1 MKSIL
6 SRACLAFCVVLLA
19 ACASLNPVPKHP
31 DVKLVGI
38 RVLPATSLLQR
49 DLAVDL
55 MIVNPNNKDLS
66 VRSISYNIGV
76 ENVKVLDGI
85 TADVPLL
92 KANGE
97 TPVTLKVSADV
108 LSVLSLLQ
116 HFASNGV
123 SDKVNYNFSAAIDFS
138 AWLPTL
144 HVDKKGVLPLGG
156 AK

>member
-6 SRACLAFCVVLLA
+6 NRACLVVGILLLA
-19 ACASLNPVPKHP
+19 ACASLNPAPKHP

-38 RVLPATSLLQR
+38 RVLPAESLLQR

-76 ENVKVLDGI
+76 ENIKVLDGI
-85 TADVPLL
+85 TSNVPLL

-97 TPVTLKVSADV
+97 TPVTLKISADV

-116 HFASNGV
+116 HFAQNGMG
-123 SDKVNYNFSAAIDFS
+123 DKVNYNFSAAIDFS

>member
-6 SRACLAFCVVLLA
+6 NRACLALGVLLLA
-19 ACASLNPVPKHP
+19 ACASLNPVPKDP
-31 DVKLVGI
+31 EVKLVGI
-38 RVLPATSLLQR
+38 RVLPAQSLLQR

-55 MIVNPNNKDLS
+55 AIINPNQKDLS

-76 ENVKVLDGI
+76 ENIKVLNGI
-85 TADVPLL
+85 TSDVPVL
-92 KANGE
+92 KAGSE

-138 AWLPTL
+138 AWLPRL